1 MFSKVSG
8 PVRLADQVAAIL
20 AEEIESGRLAEGD
33 KLPTEVALVKQLG
46 VSRTVVREA
55 VSRLRNAGLV
65 EPRQGLGVFVLPRRT
80 RPLDLEADTVG
91 ATDTKAKVLQIVEVR
106 RAMEGEAAS
115 LAATRA
121 APDDIA
127 RMRQALDAIDAAV
140 ASGGDGV
147 DEDLAFHRSIAESTG
162 NTVLVSTVRYL
173 GEVLRSG
180 IRVTRANEARRGD
193 FIEAVRQ
200 EHHAILA
207 AIETGDAV
215 AARTAARRH
224 MHHAAS
230 RLQDADDGFWT
241 EAEDLDVDLDVD
253 VDVDMDVDA
262 GP

>member
-8 PVRLADQVAAIL
+8 PVRLADRVAVIL

-65 EPRQGLGVFVLPRRT
+65 EARQGLGVFVMPRRT
-80 RPLDLEADTVG
+80 RPLDLGAEAADTRS
-91 ATDTKAKVLQIVEVR
+91 KVLQIVEVR

-115 LAATRA
+115 LAAARA
-121 APDDIA
+121 TSGDLA

-140 ASGGDGV
+140 AAGGDGA
-147 DEDLAFHRSIAESTG
+147 DEDLAFHWSIAESTG
-162 NTVLVSTVRYL
+162 NAVMVSTVRYL

-193 FIEAVRQ
+193 FFEAVRQ

-207 AIETGDAV
+207 AIEVGDAE
-215 AARTAARRH
+215 AARTAARLH
-224 MHHAAS
+224 LKHAAS

-241 EAEDLDVDLDVD
+241 ETEDIAVDIAVDLD
-253 VDVDMDVDA
+253 A
-262 GP
+262 AP

>member
-65 EPRQGLGVFVLPRRT
+65 EPRQGLGVFVMPRRT
-80 RPLDLEADTVG
+80 RPLDLEAES
-91 ATDTKAKVLQIVEVR
+91 ADTKAKVLQIVEVR

-115 LAATRA
+115 LAAARA
-121 APDDIA
+121 TQDDLA
-127 RMRQALDAIDAAV
+127 RMRQTLDAIDAAV

-162 NTVLVSTVRYL
+162 NAVLVSTLRYL

-207 AIETGDAV
+207 AVEAGDAE
-215 AARTAARRH
+215 AARTAARLH
-224 MHHAAS
+224 LKHAAS

-241 EAEDLDVDLDVD
+241 ETEDLDVDLD
-253 VDVDMDVDA
+253 A
-262 GP
+262 AP

>member
-8 PVRLADQVAAIL
+8 SVRLADRVAEIL
-20 AEEIESGRLAEGD
+20 SAEIESGRLAEGD
-33 KLPTEVALVKQLG
+33 KLPTEVELVKQLG

-65 EPRQGLGVFVLPRRT
+65 EPRQGRGVFVLPRRT
-80 RPLDLEADTVG
+80 RPLDLEAGAADTRS
-91 ATDTKAKVLQIVEVR
+91 KVLQIAEVR

-115 LAATRA
+115 LAAERA
-121 APDDIA
+121 TPGDLV

-140 ASGGDGV
+140 AAGGDGV

-162 NTVLVSTVRYL
+162 NAVMVSTVRYL
-173 GEVLRSG
+173 GDVLRGG

-193 FIEAVRQ
+193 FIEAVRE

-207 AIETGDAV
+207 AIEGGDPGT
-215 AARTAARRH
+215 ARTAARRH
-224 MHHAAS
+224 MEHAAA

-241 EAEDLDVDLDVD
+241 GAETLEVDLD
-253 VDVDMDVDA
+253 A
-262 GP
+262 AP